1 MEKCENIDQL
11 ASVDLRDD
19 PHNHS
24 RDLPPPAT
32 AQHQQQPRSR
42 PKLSAAAIIPVWI
55 VLSSGVIIYNNY
67 IYNTLH
73 FKYPVFLVTWHLTF
87 AAIGTRVLQ
96 RTTHLLDGAKDVP
109 VSKDM
114 FFRSILPIGLLFSG
128 SLILSNTAYLYLSV
142 AYIQMLKA
150 FTPVAILLITWATR
164 ISEPSRKLLL
174 IVVMIS
180 SGVAIASK
188 GERWFS
194 WVGFFIQAGGVG
206 FEATRLVLIQTLLHG
221 LKMDPLVSLHL
232 YAPVCALINLCIL
245 PFTEGVEPLRI
256 VWGSIV
262 GSYGG
267 AMTAVSNSAVS
278 SLISTAT
285 SNTTVSVVAA
295 SGESLVVIGD
305 EIVQT
310 IVPHITPFLL
320 LTNALL
326 AFLLNIAAVFLVG
339 VGSGLVLTL
348 AGVLK
353 DVLLVAGSVVIW
365 GGDIGVMQASGYS
378 IALCGLVMFKVTGG
392 K

>member
-1 MEKCENIDQL
+1 MEKREL
-11 ASVDLRDD
+11 EKLESVELEEVRQ
-19 PHNHS
+19 S
-24 RDLPPPAT
+24 RDLPSPAT
-32 AQHQQQPRSR
+32 AQQPRNR
-42 PKLSAAAIIPVWI
+42 AKFSAATIIPVWI
-55 VLSSGVIIYNNY
+55 ALSSGVIIYNNY
-67 IYNTLH
+67 IYNTLN
-73 FKYPVFLVTWHLTF
+73 FKFPVFLVTWHLTF

-114 FFRSILPIGLLFSG
+114 FLRSILPIGLLFSG

-174 IVVMIS
+174 IVLMIS
-180 SGVAIASK
+180 SGVAVTSK
-188 GERWFS
+188 GERFFS
-194 WVGFFIQAGGVG
+194 WIGFLIQAGGVG

-232 YAPVCALINLCIL
+232 YAPVCALINLCVI
-245 PFTEGVEPLRI
+245 PFTEGLEPFRI
-256 VWGSIV
+256 VWGSIM
-262 GSYGG
+262 GSYSH
-267 AMTAVSNSAVS
+267 AMSAVS
-278 SLISTAT
+278 GEAASNAT
-285 SNTTVSVVAA
+285 VAIVGA
-295 SGESLVVIGD
+295 SGELLAAIG
-305 EIVQT
+305 EEAA
-310 IVPHITPFLL
+310 PHITPFFL

-339 VGSGLVLTL
+339 AGSGLVLTL

-365 GGDIGVMQASGYS
+365 GGSVGILQTLGYS
-378 IALCGLVMFKVTGG
+378 IALCGLVMFKVSGG

>member
-262 GSYGG
+262 GSY
-267 AMTAVSNSAVS
+267 
-278 SLISTAT
+278 
-285 SNTTVSVVAA
+285 
-295 SGESLVVIGD
+295 
-305 EIVQT
+305 
-310 IVPHITPFLL
+310 VPHITPFLL